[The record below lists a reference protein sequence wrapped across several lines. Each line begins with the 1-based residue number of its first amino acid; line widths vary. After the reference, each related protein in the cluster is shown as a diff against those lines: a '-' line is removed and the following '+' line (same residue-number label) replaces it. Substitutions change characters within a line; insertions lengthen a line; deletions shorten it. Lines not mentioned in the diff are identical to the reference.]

1 MHLSRVLSP
10 VIDVLTPS
18 LFAVR
23 APLFEAP
30 AVAAEIDA
38 VEALRSGGTLVGGA
52 LERGAP
58 PDSSDLLLG
67 TTKERDKVRT
77 CGGFRAAL

>member
-30 AVAAEIDA
+30 AVEDGTDT
-38 VEALRSGGTLVGGA
+38 VDALRGAGAGLKATRVYTLV
-52 LERGAP
+52 
-58 PDSSDLLLG
+58 
-67 TTKERDKVRT
+67 VRE
-77 CGGFRAAL
+77 

>member
-18 LFAVR
+18 PFAVR

-30 AVAAEIDA
+30 GADSGTDA
-38 VEALRSGGTLVGGA
+38 VDAFRGGGA
-52 LERGAP
+52 EKREKKFGLAKPG
-58 PDSSDLLLG
+58 
-67 TTKERDKVRT
+67 
-77 CGGFRAAL
+77 